1 MGKGWVNGYFLGQVE
16 GEKMTI
22 KWIQS
27 EQTGVRFYVHP
38 TKKYR
43 EGKNGPYKKDRCY
56 VIRYQAHGKRYE
68 HVVGWASEKDPA
80 DGKHWNEL
88 KAATLRATLMGNA
101 KNYQEEKTIADMRD
115 SAKEKEEAKR
125 AEAEHLEKEN
135 VTVAEYCEKTYFP
148 WTKQNKADNTYRTE
162 DLLFTH
168 WVKPVIGAIPL
179 VEVVQ
184 IDMERIKQAM
194 FAAKKAPKTVH
205 HTLGLVRQ
213 IYNHA
218 KRPDIYLRA
227 KVKMPKVDNA
237 KLRYLTPAEIVKLL
251 AALKEKSVI
260 VHDQAILAVNCG
272 LRFSEAAGLRWEDVN
287 YDTGSLSIRDSKT
300 GSRTVFLNDVV
311 ADMLKNRQGKKTTGL
326 IFPEK
331 RKVGTDNDQRQLR
344 ASKTFQRVAD
354 ILFNKDVNDRRLR
367 VTFHTLR
374 HSFGTHVYENSGD
387 LYLTQKALGHRTMVM
402 AQRYAKMTET
412 RLREAFTK
420 MSDVMKKGREIAKE
434 QAEQEQAAQDENVVN
449 IAG

>member
-1 MGKGWVNGYFLGQVE
+1 MNQLKWHKTGTKGIRYRQ
-16 GEKMTI
+16 
-22 KWIQS
+22 
-27 EQTGVRFYVHP
+27 HP
-38 TKKYR
+38 TRKHGRKFDVY
-43 EGKNGPYKKDRCY
+43 YA
-56 VIRYQAHGKRYE
+56 IRYQGNGIRIE
-68 HVVGWASEKDPA
+68 EGLGWASETGITLDKAVTALSKLREAAVKGEGPVRLAEKREIEDSR
-80 DGKHWNEL
+80 
-88 KAATLRATLMGNA
+88 KAAEAA
-101 KNYQEEKTIADMRD
+101 EQER
-115 SAKEKEEAKR
+115 
-125 AEAEHLEKEN
+125 LEKEN
-135 VTVAEYCEKTYFP
+135 ITVAEYCEKTYFP

-184 IDMERIKQAM
+184 TDIERIKQSM

-205 HTLGLVRQ
+205 HTLGLIRQ

-237 KLRYLTPAEIVKLL
+237 KLRYLTPAEIDKLL
-251 AALKEKSVI
+251 TALKEKSDI

-272 LRFSEAAGLRWEDVN
+272 LRFSETAGLRWEDVN
-287 YDTGSLSIRDSKT
+287 FDTGSLSIRDSKT

-311 ADMLKNRQGKKTTGL
+311 ADMLRKRQTEKTTGL
-326 IFPEK
+326 IFS
-331 RKVGTDNDQRQLR
+331 DNDKRQLR

-354 ILFNKDVNDRRLR
+354 KLFNKDVDDRRLR

-387 LYLTQKALGHRTMVM
+387 LNLTQKALGHRTMVM
-402 AQRYAKMTET
+402 ASRYAKMSET

-420 MSDVMKKGREIAKE
+420 MSEVMKKGRKAVLKRTE
-434 QAEQEQAAQDENVVN
+434 QDKTGEVANSQT
-449 IAG
+449 

>member
-1 MGKGWVNGYFLGQVE
+1 MA
-16 GEKMTI
+16 I

-43 EGKNGPYKKDRCY
+43 EGENGPYKKDRCF

-68 HVVGWASEKDPA
+68 HVVGWASEKDPE

-88 KAATLRATLMGNA
+88 KVATLRATLMGNA
-101 KNYQEEKTIADMRD
+101 KNYQEEKTIADIRD
-115 SAKEKEEAKR
+115 AAKEKEEAKQ
-125 AEAEHLEKEN
+125 AEQDRIEKEN
-135 VTVAEYCEKTYFP
+135 ITVAEYCEKTYFP
-148 WTKQNKADNTYRTE
+148 WVKQNKADNTYRTE
-162 DLLFTH
+162 GILFTH
-168 WVKPVIGAIPL
+168 WVKPIIGAIPL

-184 IDMERIKQAM
+184 TDVERIKQSM
-194 FAAKKAPKTVH
+194 FAARKAPKTDH
-205 HTLGLVRQ
+205 HTLGLIRQ

-218 KRPDIYLRA
+218 KRPDIYLQA

-237 KLRYLTPAEIVKLL
+237 KLRYLTPEEIDKLL
-251 AALKEKSVI
+251 TALKEKSVI

-272 LRFSEAAGLRWEDVN
+272 LRFSETAGLRWEDVN

-311 ADMLKNRQGKKTTGL
+311 ADMLRGRQKEKATGL
-326 IFPEK
+326 IFS
-331 RKVGTDNDQRQLR
+331 DNDQRQQR

-354 ILFNKDVNDRRLR
+354 KLFNKDVEDRRLR

-420 MSDVMKKGREIAKE
+420 MSDVMKKGRETN
-434 QAEQEQAAQDENVVN
+434 QEQTDQAANS
-449 IAG
+449 

>member
-1 MGKGWVNGYFLGQVE
+1 MNQL
-16 GEKMTI
+16 
-22 KWIQS
+22 KWH
-27 EQTGVRFYVHP
+27 QTGTKGIRYRQHP
-38 TKKYR
+38 TRKHGKKFDIY
-43 EGKNGPYKKDRCY
+43 YA
-56 VIRYQAHGKRYE
+56 IRYQENGIRIE
-68 HVVGWASEKDPA
+68 EGLGWASETGITLDKA
-80 DGKHWNEL
+80 VAEL
-88 KAATLRATLMGNA
+88 SKLREAAMKGEGPVRLAEKREIEDSRKAA
-101 KNYQEEKTIADMRD
+101 D
-115 SAKEKEEAKR
+115 
-125 AEAEHLEKEN
+125 EAEQARLEKEN
-135 VTVAEYCEKTYFP
+135 VTVTEYCEKTYFP

-168 WVKPVIGAIPL
+168 WVKPVIGSIPL

-184 IDMERIKQAM
+184 IDVERVKQGM

-205 HTLGLVRQ
+205 HTLGLIRQ

-237 KLRYLTPAEIVKLL
+237 KLRYLTPSEIVKLL
-251 AALKEKSVI
+251 LAVKEKSVI

-311 ADMLKNRQGKKTTGL
+311 ADMLKSRQEEKTTGL
-326 IFPEK
+326 IFPGKRKQEEKTAGVILPEK
-331 RKVGTDNDQRQLR
+331 RKAGTDNDQRQLR
-344 ASKTFQRVAD
+344 SSKTFQRVAD
-354 ILFNKDVNDRRLR
+354 KLFNKDVDDRRLR

-402 AQRYAKMTET
+402 AARYAKMSET
-412 RLREAFTK
+412 RLREAFTR
-420 MSDVMKKGREIAKE
+420 MSDVMKKGRDAAKE
-434 QAEQEQAAQDENVVN
+434 QAEQEDQPGQVVN
-449 IAG
+449 IQK

>member
-1 MGKGWVNGYFLGQVE
+1 
-16 GEKMTI
+16 
-22 KWIQS
+22 
-27 EQTGVRFYVHP
+27 
-38 TKKYR
+38 
-43 EGKNGPYKKDRCY
+43 
-56 VIRYQAHGKRYE
+56 
-68 HVVGWASEKDPA
+68 
-80 DGKHWNEL
+80 
-88 KAATLRATLMGNA
+88 
-101 KNYQEEKTIADMRD
+101 
-115 SAKEKEEAKR
+115 
-125 AEAEHLEKEN
+125 
-135 VTVAEYCEKTYFP
+135 
-148 WTKQNKADNTYRTE
+148 
-162 DLLFTH
+162 
-168 WVKPVIGAIPL
+168 
-179 VEVVQ
+179 
-184 IDMERIKQAM
+184 
-194 FAAKKAPKTVH
+194 
-205 HTLGLVRQ
+205 
-213 IYNHA
+213 
-218 KRPDIYLRA
+218 
-227 KVKMPKVDNA
+227 
-237 KLRYLTPAEIVKLL
+237 
-251 AALKEKSVI
+251 
-260 VHDQAILAVNCG
+260 

-311 ADMLKNRQGKKTTGL
+311 ADRLKNRQGKKTTGL

>member
-1 MGKGWVNGYFLGQVE
+1 
-16 GEKMTI
+16 MTTKWI
-22 KWIQS
+22 KWIKTAHKGLRYF
-27 EQTGVRFYVHP
+27 EHENRKH
-38 TKKYR
+38 
-43 EGKNGPYKKDRCY
+43 GKKKDRYYSVRIKVDCKDY
-56 VIRYQAHGKRYE
+56 TYGIGWWSDGIPEEVRRNDPDMGFEDYCLSQLKLYKANIKAGSTGPKSPKEKRQ
-68 HVVGWASEKDPA
+68 V
-80 DGKHWNEL
+80 
-88 KAATLRATLMGNA
+88 
-101 KNYQEEKTIADMRD
+101 
-115 SAKEKEEAKR
+115 AKEEEVQKV
-125 AEAEHLEKEN
+125 AEQERQVQEA
-135 VTVAEYCEKTYFP
+135 VTVAEYCENTYFP

-168 WVKPVIGAIPL
+168 WVKPIIGAIPL
-179 VEVVQ
+179 VEVAQ
-184 IDMERIKQAM
+184 TDIERIKQAM

-237 KLRYLTPAEIVKLL
+237 KLRYLTSAEIDKLL
-251 AALKEKSVI
+251 VALKEKSDI

-300 GSRTVFLNDVV
+300 GSRIVFLNDVV
-311 ADMLKNRQGKKTTGL
+311 ADTLKNRQGEKTTGL
-326 IFPEK
+326 IFPGKRKQDEK
-331 RKVGTDNDQRQLR
+331 TTGLISPEKSKVGTDNDQRQLR

-354 ILFNKDVNDRRLR
+354 KLFNKDVDDRRLR

-402 AQRYAKMTET
+402 ASRYAKMSET

-420 MSDVMKKGREIAKE
+420 MSAVLKKGREAGQQ
-434 QAEQEQAAQDENVVN
+434 QAGQVVN
-449 IAG
+449 FQK

>member
-1 MGKGWVNGYFLGQVE
+1 MGKW
-16 GEKMTI
+16 I
-22 KWIQS
+22 K
-27 EQTGVRFYVHP
+27 TNFPGVR
-38 TKKYR
+38 YR
-43 EGKNGPYKKDRCY
+43 EHKTRKHGVRKDQY
-56 VIRYQAHGKRYE
+56 FTIRYKVSGKDKE
-68 HVVGWASEKDPA
+68 EGIGWASEDWTAAKAYDRL
-80 DGKHWNEL
+80 KEL
-88 KAATLRATLMGNA
+88 KANRKDGEGPQTL
-101 KNYQEEKTIADMRD
+101 
-115 SAKEKEEAKR
+115 KEKRELLDNQKAAELEVQERQTQEA
-125 AEAEHLEKEN
+125 
-135 VTVAEYCEKTYFP
+135 VTVAKYCEKTYFP

-168 WVKPVIGAIPL
+168 WVKPVIGDIPL
-179 VEVVQ
+179 VEVAQ
-184 IDMERIKQAM
+184 TDIERIKQAM

-237 KLRYLTPAEIVKLL
+237 KLRYLTPEEIVKLL

-300 GSRTVFLNDVV
+300 GSRTVFLNNVV
-311 ADMLKNRQGKKTTGL
+311 ADMLKNRQGEKTTGL
-326 IFPEK
+326 IFLKDVKKLAIDDDPHVET
-331 RKVGTDNDQRQLR
+331 RKVWTDNDQRQLR

-354 ILFNKDVNDRRLR
+354 KLFNKDVDDRRLR

-420 MSDVMKKGREIAKE
+420 MSDVMKKGRESAQQQKE
-434 QAEQEQAAQDENVVN
+434 RSKHDEGKET
-449 IAG
+449 AFPG